1 MKKTLSILLSVVLI
15 LTLFPLS
22 GFEANAATASDP
34 TDFYNEANW
43 VEYKKS
49 NTSNGEQIGWGA
61 TTVTTATKDG
71 KGIPAVKLQ
80 QYNIFNH
87 LIKFAVDQNSKYTFS
102 FYYKASVIGNFDSST
117 KAAIKSLG
125 VAPLKDNDL
134 SYREY
139 TTTDPAAIYTITPLY
154 AWAGSY
160 DNRNENLNHDVN
172 TAITNFSTDTWY
184 PVTFEFETG
193 NNTELEFFLNPLT
206 TGTSDYLYLA
216 DIKLEKQIKPTTT
229 SEDLNNASN
238 WATYNS
244 QNLKNDWW
252 GAPDASTDHGKSSIK
267 VSSYNII
274 TTATKLTVEQNTYY
288 SISFEYYGSTLNNK
302 ALKSVGISTIT
313 NDEIVH
319 KTSGDGDIYDSGA
332 IGDSTDVWTTISFE
346 FNSGNNTALEF
357 FILPAAGDPAFK
369 TNPLYLANFSIEKLE
384 GLNLV
389 SNWKAFTAEK
399 EFTPGHWLYPTVVNN
414 VTKGDKIIPAIQIMG
429 YASAMYAS
437 RFSAEENHMYRLSFD
452 YHSANLGTLAPNY
465 TPIFISCGVAPLND
479 SGDPIY
485 RTHTTTAPAGIFTL
499 HPAYSWEGSYSATDR
514 VNNSSLNLNITEP
527 STDNWYNIS
536 FEFCSGA
543 NNKLEFYINPATLTS
558 NAPIDLANFKLEDL
572 GAYTSADTLE
582 ENKNLYNSCGSITYE
597 AVDQKD
603 TNKGFR
609 LPYIGSGIEFKV
621 SGTDNVKAGFKLP
634 ALGTFRDYSKTATG
648 SNDYIT
654 KYHTLRMKVWVDG
667 DAKDDVIINGQYDTT
682 EWLTVAEDL
691 NSNEEH
697 TIKLVRATEAALG
710 NTLILMGVLSG
721 DGNLVDVQKKSK
733 PYIEVYG
740 DSISSGYGNIAS
752 GNYPNFNNDTSLYS
766 YFDAEGNK
774 LPSSEGSEKSNL
786 NVSEYDFEDGTKTY
800 AYLAAENLDADIN
813 VFSKSGLGI
822 TVSGGKAGEG
832 VVTMADWYPNLQKNG
847 NADYVIINHI
857 TNDSK
862 YYNSA
867 AGLTKDGLAN
877 AYVDFIK
884 AVRADHEKAK
894 IIVIYGMMRISS
906 STENYYKTGEE
917 VVLKAVNEAK
927 KEDKNVYALML
938 PKGGKGGAGHP
949 DGDEHLAASDLLT
962 EFISGLGVIETQNSV
977 GIRAQSGP
985 KGQGIRVKNN
995 ISKAEI
1001 GSKNIVS
1008 YGAIAIRKGRMA
1020 EGVTLTFDTPNIATG
1035 VAYNTKSENCGGKIQ
1050 TEPILREQT
1059 ANDNI
1064 FSCVLINIP
1073 QKYYDDKYSVR
1084 SFAID
1089 DAGNVYYGEV
1099 IEVSVFDVV
1108 YAILNGKDENDKITA
1123 NDIVNE
1129 IIEADKTDL
1138 NNEITTYADWC
1149 TANNLPNNSAAAST
1163 N

>member
-1 MKKTLSILLSVVLI
+1 MKKALSILLSVVLI

-22 GFEANAATASDP
+22 GFEANAAT
-34 TDFYNEANW
+34 TDFYDDANW
-43 VEYKKS
+43 VEFKS
-49 NTSNGEQIGWGA
+49 NGSNGEQLGWGA
-61 TTVTTATKDG
+61 TTVTTVNKDG
-71 KGIPAVKLQ
+71 VGIPAVKLQ
-80 QYNIFNH
+80 QHSSFNH

-102 FYYKASVIGNFDSST
+102 FDYKASVTGDFGGK

-125 VAPLKDNDL
+125 VAPLKNNAL
-134 SYREY
+134 IYRDY

-160 DNRNENLNHDVN
+160 DGKVTDSTVN
-172 TAITNFSTDTWY
+172 TAISDFNSESWY
-184 PVTFEFETG
+184 SVTFEFETG
-193 NNTELEFFLNPLT
+193 DNQELEFFLNPLT
-206 TGTSDYLYLA
+206 TTNTVNDFLYLA
-216 DIKLEKQIKPTTT
+216 NINLEKQIKPTTT
-229 SEDLNNASN
+229 SDDLNNASN

-244 QNLKNDWW
+244 KNVKNGWW
-252 GAPDASTDHGKSSIK
+252 GEPVASTDHGKSSIK
-267 VSSYNII
+267 VSSYNVL
-274 TTATKLTVEQNTYY
+274 TTATKLTVEENTYY
-288 SISFEYYGSTLNNK
+288 SISFEYYGSALNNK
-302 ALKSVGISTIT
+302 ALKSVGISTVT
-313 NDEIVH
+313 NGEIVY
-319 KTSGDGDIYDSGA
+319 KTSGDIYDSGE
-332 IGDSTDVWTTISFE
+332 IGDSNTVWTTISFE
-346 FNSGNNTALEF
+346 FNSGANTELEF
-357 FILPAAGDPAFK
+357 FIHPSAGDTYS

-384 GLNLV
+384 GLNIV
-389 SNWKAFTAEK
+389 SNWNVLKSNGTVIDWMKPQTAYATK
-399 EFTPGHWLYPTVVNN
+399 DGKSIHSVQIIGNSAGSY
-414 VTKGDKIIPAIQIMG
+414 VTSFDSQQ
-429 YASAMYAS
+429 
-437 RFSAEENHMYRLSFD
+437 NHMYRLSFD
-452 YHSANLGTLAPNY
+452 YYSEYIGSIDPSY

-479 SGDPIY
+479 GKAIY
-485 RTHTTTAPAGIFTL
+485 RTHQTTDPAGIFTL
-499 HPAYSWEGSYSATDR
+499 HTAYSWEGSYSATDR
-514 VNNSSLNLNITEP
+514 VNNSSLNLNITKP

-543 NNKLEFYINPATLTS
+543 NDKLEFYINPATLTS

-572 GAYTSADTLE
+572 GAYTSADKLNANE
-582 ENKNLYNSCGSITYE
+582 NLYNSCGSISHEEVRTG
-597 AVDQKD
+597 DK
-603 TNKGFR
+603 NKGFR

-621 SGTDNVKAGFKLP
+621 TGTDNVKAGFKLP

-667 DAKDDVIINGQYDTT
+667 VEKDDVIINGQYDTT

-710 NTLILMGVLSG
+710 DTLILMGVLSG
-721 DGNLVDVQKKSK
+721 DGNLVDVSKTDK

-752 GNYPNFNNDTSLYS
+752 NGMPNFNNDTSLYS
-766 YFDAEGNK
+766 YFDADGNK
-774 LPSSEGSEKSNL
+774 LDSSVGSTKSNL

-1001 GSKNIVS
+1001 AGKNIVS
-1008 YGAIAIRKGRMA
+1008 YGAIAIRKDRMTVGA
-1020 EGVTLTFDTPNIATG
+1020 PLTFATPNIATG
-1035 VAYNTKSENCGGKIQ
+1035 VAYNTKSENCGGKTQ
-1050 TEPILREQT
+1050 NTPILREET
-1059 ANDNI
+1059 KDDNI

-1073 QKYYDDKYSVR
+1073 QKYYGHKYSVR

-1108 YAILNGKDENDKITA
+1108 YSILKSDTASQNDK
-1123 NDIVNE
+1123 N
-1129 IIEADKTDL
+1129 
-1138 NNEITTYADWC
+1138 
-1149 TANNLPNNSAAAST
+1149 TANNIVQEIIDANQKDNSIPTYEQWLSK
-1163 N
+1163 

>member
-22 GFEANAATASDP
+22 GFEANATATPEP
-34 TDFYNEANW
+34 TVFYNAENW
-43 VEYKKS
+43 VELNS
-49 NTSNGEQIGWGA
+49 SGNQISWGA
-61 TTVTTATKDG
+61 TTVTTVNKDG
-71 KGIPAVKLQ
+71 ANIPAVQLR
-80 QYNIFNH
+80 QYNAFNH
-87 LIKFAVDQNSKYTFS
+87 LIKFAVDENSKYTFS
-102 FYYKASVIGNFDSST
+102 FDYKASVTGDFGDK

-125 VAPLKDNDL
+125 VAPLKNNAL
-134 SYREY
+134 IYRDY

-160 DNRNENLNHDVN
+160 DGKVTDSTVN
-172 TAITNFSTDTWY
+172 TAITDFNSESWY
-184 PVTFEFETG
+184 SVTFEFETG
-193 NNTELEFFLNPLT
+193 DNQELEFFLNPLT
-206 TGTSDYLYLA
+206 TTNTVNDFLYLA
-216 DIKLEKQIKPTTT
+216 NINLEKQIKPTTT
-229 SEDLNNASN
+229 SDDLNNASN
-238 WATYNS
+238 WATYNQS
-244 QNLKNDWW
+244 DSPTGWW
-252 GAPDASTDHGKSSIK
+252 GKPAASTYQGKTSIK
-267 VSSYNII
+267 VSSYNIL
-274 TTATKLTVEQNTYY
+274 TTATELTVEQNTYY
-288 SISFEYYGSTLNNK
+288 SISFEYCGSVK
-302 ALKSVGISTIT
+302 SPKVLKTVGISTIA
-313 NDEIVH
+313 DGKIVH
-319 KTSGDGDIYDSGA
+319 QATGDIYNSGA
-332 IGDSTDVWTTISFE
+332 IGDSTDVWTTISFA
-346 FNSGNNTALEF
+346 FNSGANTALEF
-357 FILPAAGDPAFK
+357 FILPSAGSD
-369 TNPLYLANFSIEKLE
+369 TPLYLANFSIEKLE

-389 SNWKAFTAEK
+389 SNW
-399 EFTPGHWLYPTVVNN
+399 TVLRSAGTVIDWMLPKT
-414 VTKGDKIIPAIQIMG
+414 VSATKDGKSIHAIQITG
-429 YASAMYAS
+429 NSAGSYVSSFDAKQK
-437 RFSAEENHMYRLSFD
+437 HMYRLSFD

-479 SGDPIY
+479 KGEAIY

-527 STDNWYNIS
+527 SPDNWYNIS

-543 NNKLEFYINPATLTS
+543 NNKLEFYINPASLTS

-572 GAYTSADTLE
+572 GAYTSADTLNANE
-582 ENKNLYNSCGSITYE
+582 NLYNSCGSITYE

-648 SNDYIT
+648 SNEYIT

-667 DAKDDVIINGQYDTT
+667 VEKDDVIINGQYETT
-682 EWLTVAEDL
+682 KWLTVAEDL

-697 TIKLVRATEAALG
+697 TIKLVRATEASLG

-721 DGNLVDVQKKSK
+721 DGNLVDVSKTDK

-752 GNYPNFNNDTSLYS
+752 GNYSNFNNDTSLYS

-813 VFSKSGLGI
+813 VFSKFGLGI
-822 TVSGGKAGEG
+822 TVYGGKADENT
-832 VVTMADWYPNLQKNG
+832 VTMAKWYPDLPKNKD
-847 NADYVIINHI
+847 ADYVIINHI

-867 AGLTKDGLAN
+867 AGLDKDELAN
-877 AYVDFIK
+877 KYCEFIST
-884 AVRADHEKAK
+884 VRNDHEKAK
-894 IIVIYGMMRISS
+894 IIVVYGIMSIY
-906 STENYYKTGEE
+906 STGENYYKTGEE
-917 VVLKAVNEAK
+917 AVLQAVATAK
-927 KEDKNVYALML
+927 EKGDENVYALML
-938 PKGGKGGAGHP
+938 PKGSKGGAGHP
-949 DGDEHLAASDLLT
+949 DADEHLAASKLLT
-962 EFISGLGVIETQNSV
+962 EFINGLGVIETQNSV
-977 GIRAQSGP
+977 GIRAKSTD

-995 ISKAEI
+995 ISIAEI
-1001 GSKNIVS
+1001 EGKNIVS